1 MPIYSSILI
10 RARPFLALLA
20 VCLLLL
26 LLVAYPTD
34 DLLLYLLGLPVYLH
48 VLLLLNF
55 GLWCWASNLHILNMV
70 GIDTSV
76 LLEGPIT
83 TPITS
88 PNSASTDASGHSQ
101 NPLSDRNIVDI
112 PHSPE
117 PTDYCTNNTA
127 LHNYKP
133 ATSTSVSSNSVTRN
147 SKRITANTNG
157 STPLRHHRTIRAL
170 YALSF
175 AFTTLNVV
183 TLWLFSTFSAK
194 WGEENAEFI
203 PLITYIIV
211 LFVTVNPWN
220 IAYYKERSKF
230 LRSIWR
236 SAFGGVFSVVPFSDV
251 ILSDILTSFSRVVG
265 DMQLVFCD
273 LVLVSNVA
281 DPKPSAD
288 NISQLPADQIKM
300 MAQTSGLGGSGGHID
315 QSSLSDSMSLLTD
328 IVAPMLIA
336 LPFLFR
342 LRQCISEYMLTKD
355 LQHKRRH
362 MANAIK
368 YLTSMPVIFSAFQI
382 NRLRVLSHS
391 DLGMDP
397 ETYSFQFNSA
407 VGLWVLF
414 STINS
419 LYSLY
424 WDVVMDWNLCAP
436 TPTRSSTYIQV
447 CSPTAPKSNS
457 LNTSSPSSFLLPLVG
472 SAHRDK
478 LASDDPAYSRSY
490 QRAPFMLRR
499 IRHFRYL
506 APYYLAIA
514 VNCVLRLSWVAKVS
528 LLYRLVDVYG
538 HHESISRYILDAQ
551 LLGTLVAVDLVL
563 KILEIVRRWV
573 WVFFRIEREWV
584 SKQES
589 SILAY

>member
-83 TPITS
+83 TPI
-88 PNSASTDASGHSQ
+88 
-101 NPLSDRNIVDI
+101 PLLI
-112 PHSPE
+112 
-117 PTDYCTNNTA
+117 
-127 LHNYKP
+127 LLLLMLLP

-170 YALSF
+170 YVLSF

-407 VGLWVLF
+407 VGIMGTFFYHQLSIL
-414 STINS
+414 S
-419 LYSLY
+419 LLG
-424 WDVVMDWNLCAP
+424 C
-436 TPTRSSTYIQV
+436 
-447 CSPTAPKSNS
+447 
-457 LNTSSPSSFLLPLVG
+457 

>member
-407 VGLWVLF
+407 VGIMGTFFYHQLSIL
-414 STINS
+414 S
-419 LYSLY
+419 LLG
-424 WDVVMDWNLCAP
+424 L
-436 TPTRSSTYIQV
+436 
-447 CSPTAPKSNS
+447 
-457 LNTSSPSSFLLPLVG
+457 G

>member
-83 TPITS
+83 TPTTS

-170 YALSF
+170 YVLSF

-236 SAFGGVFSVVPFSDV
+236 SAFGGVFFRRALFRFS
-251 ILSDILTSFSRVVG
+251 S
-265 DMQLVFCD
+265 
-273 LVLVSNVA
+273 
-281 DPKPSAD
+281 
-288 NISQLPADQIKM
+288 PADQMKM